1 VLGKAHELDAA
12 AEIRLHGLRVDEF
25 GQALLSEDARAALR
39 QTKSLLRWLPDLV
52 AWRPAKP
59 RPFLIDA
66 KTCLDGRKTANH
78 SIELRVLLAARFT
91 DLPVFFICDEMKAL
105 EADYVWPGG
114 NIVRACCDRCLAD
127 AAADPTGR
135 QLGKRCP
142 THLARGGRGS
152 GTPYVLVARSACKP
166 LETFFGYRLCTT
178 CSTPANKWDHTDRLF
193 DQSSTQC
200 PACRDAD
207 ESERQDATP
216 TAERGSTAA

>member
-25 GQALLSEDARAALR
+25 GQALLSEDARAALK
-39 QTKSLLRWLPDLV
+39 QTNSLLRWLPDLV

-66 KTCLDGRKTANH
+66 KTCLRKTANH

-105 EADYVWPGG
+105 EANFVWPGG
-114 NIVRACCDRCLAD
+114 NIVRACCDGCLAD

-135 QLGKRCP
+135 QLAKRCP
-142 THLARGGRGS
+142 VHLTRGGGGS
-152 GTPYVLVARSACKP
+152 GTPYVIVARSACKP
-166 LETFFGYRLCTT
+166 LEAFFGYRLCTT
-178 CSTPANKWDHTDRLF
+178 CGTPANKWDHTDRLF
-193 DQSSTQC
+193 DQASTQC
-200 PACRDAD
+200 PPCRDAD
-207 ESERQDATP
+207 EAEQRAAAPPMEQGDA
-216 TAERGSTAA
+216 AA